1 MPKCL
6 QVSYRHYHLSHVKAT
21 AAVLPEARRRVS
33 PKLTSNSNTTKEPAY
48 LYHHPVLGGW
58 GG

>member
-6 QVSYRHYHLSHVKAT
+6 QVSYRHYQLSHVKAT

-33 PKLTSNSNTTKEPAY
+33 PKLTSNSNTTKESAY
-48 LYHHPVLGGW
+48 L
-58 GG
+58 